1 MARLRAG
8 VAVEGCAN
16 LRKGLIT
23 QYKPVWCAP
32 VIHGCD
38 TMTNAQ
44 KLAIRLS
51 EIRTKL
57 NELSGVESL
66 TDEQRAEI
74 DALTGEYQAK
84 EAQHRAAIVSEA
96 DEARAAEG
104 AFGNGDG
111 EPAEVRALRGRVRV
125 GEYVSA
131 AIEERMADGAEAE
144 YNAAL
149 KMRGNAFPLSLIAPE
164 VRATTDTDSQTNQ
177 SGRWLDRLF
186 AGTAAERIGI
196 TMESVAPGVASFPVT
211 TAGASAAQRG
221 RSEAAADAAWTVGVT
236 ELKPTRNAVRAVF
249 SEEDAMRLPSL
260 EASLRRDLGMA
271 LAEGVDRAVFLGDS
285 GANESTADI
294 VGLTT
299 AANVVEVEITQANKI
314 LGPGTLEAFSG
325 LVDGIHAMT
334 FGDLMICS
342 SVGAWRLWESTIIN
356 STADNMT
363 LAAFLRAAGLSW
375 SAGGEIE
382 TDTADGDWAAFV
394 GRGRGIEGAGVAALW
409 EAGMLLRDPYSASAS
424 GEVNLTLSYFWNL
437 GLPRASNFAR
447 IAFAA

>member
-1 MARLRAG
+1 
-8 VAVEGCAN
+8 
-16 LRKGLIT
+16 
-23 QYKPVWCAP
+23 
-32 VIHGCD
+32 
-38 TMTNAQ
+38 MTNAQ

-51 EIRTKL
+51 EIRQRL
-57 NELSGVESL
+57 NEISGL
-66 TDEQRAEI
+66 ADDAMTDEIRAEA
-74 DALTGEYQAK
+74 DKLTGEYKNAETQYRSALIA
-84 EAQHRAAIVSEA
+84 EGEEQRAAA
-96 DEARAAEG
+96 DDFAN
-104 AFGNGDG
+104 GNGDG
-111 EPAEVRALRGRVRV
+111 EAVEVRALRGRVRV
-125 GEYVSA
+125 GEYVGA
-131 AIEERMADGAEAE
+131 AIDQRMAEGAEAE
-144 YNAAL
+144 LNAAL
-149 KMRGNAFPLSLIAPE
+149 GMRGNAFPLSLLSPAPVE
-164 VRATTDTDSQTNQ
+164 ARASTDTDSQTNQ

-221 RSEAAADAAWTVGVT
+221 RGQAASDAAWTVGVT

-249 SEEDAMRLPSL
+249 TEEDAHRLPSL

-271 LAEGVDRAVFLGDS
+271 LAEGVDRAIFLGDS
-285 GANESTADI
+285 GATPNSGDI

-342 SVGAWRLWESTIIN
+342 SVGAWRLWENTIIN
-356 STADNMT
+356 ATADNMT
-363 LAAFLRAAGLSW
+363 LSAFLRAAGLSW
-375 SAGGEIE
+375 AARGEIE
-382 TDTADGDWAAFV
+382 TNTAADDWAAFI

-424 GEVNLTLSYFWNL
+424 GQVNLTLSYFWNF

-447 IAFAA
+447 IGFAA